1 MKTGLFAVDI
11 VNKPTN
17 LSPYSDLNSQE
28 TNLTRSSNNKIN
40 PVSLKLILYHC
51 RKINIGKFVMSDL
64 NRMKSSSLTVIICIQ
79 SEIVYWLLS
88 R

>member
-28 TNLTRSSNNKIN
+28 TNLTRSSHNKFKPCTIAR
-40 PVSLKLILYHC
+40 KLTSARELIIMPSDEQIL
-51 RKINIGKFVMSDL
+51 RK
-64 NRMKSSSLTVIICIQ
+64 
-79 SEIVYWLLS
+79 
-88 R
+88 